1 MALAVAAF
9 LQLPAA
15 SSYSS
20 SGTPIVLSSEQHEL
34 VRDLDLEAHVGSLVI
49 DSYLQNSVAL
59 TTGTPVVEV
68 TLETVNGGHHRWLIR
83 VGIES
88 GEWAARRDDVASR
101 DGFQAPPPWLAWI
114 PAESEV
120 FAQRYRARWQ
130 LPESVRA
137 TRLTLTRLPALP
149 TEVGIAVLGL
159 ELRP

>member
-49 DSYLQNSVAL
+49 DSYLQNSASL

-88 GEWAARRDDVASR
+88 GEWAARRDDVASQIAARR
-101 DGFQAPPPWLAWI
+101 DRIARLQRDLQQLLTDQKSPDAEAVAAPGML
-114 PAESEV
+114 V
-120 FAQRYRARWQ
+120 YGRCRQGR
-130 LPESVRA
+130 
-137 TRLTLTRLPALP
+137 
-149 TEVGIAVLGL
+149 
-159 ELRP
+159 